1 MACLYFLRPDGSFV
15 PAVES
20 GKAERQAIKDRA
32 LVSFTKLSCVPLVA
46 SGKAERALKGKTWI
60 FYMSPLGK
68 I

>member
-32 LVSFTKLSCVPLVA
+32 LVSFTKLSP
-46 SGKAERALKGKTWI
+46 
-60 FYMSPLGK
+60 
-68 I
+68 